1 MFCKLYKQ
9 KEKEIKVKKL
19 RTHVI
24 PVPFFCS
31 VLVASW
37 LVLFPGLVIDAFAMT
52 GRPPGLRKSK
62 VVLPTFNR
70 DKKDPCVNSDDFP
83 TQDQLSP
90 PTFEAG
96 RAHYRTLTINDGG
109 PQCDHLKW
117 KIHDTVPEA
126 ATTPCLFLLHL
137 PGVTSS
143 TGIKLDFLDFK
154 GNLIKSHSQGKVPSD
169 FRFLVQGV
177 HMVRADLSQDS
188 PRTQIEVGGVLFI
201 DCSNDP
207 GVH

>member
-1 MFCKLYKQ
+1 MRQALPVNHHLAKYGDTSMELNLCLSWCVWCKNVETARLTEMSCKLYKQ

-37 LVLFPGLVIDAFAMT
+37 LVLFPGLVLDAFAMT
-52 GRPPGLRKSK
+52 GRPPGLRNSK

-96 RAHYRTLTINDGG
+96 RAHYRTLTINDGA
-109 PQCDHLKW
+109 PQCDPLKW

-143 TGIKLDFLDFK
+143 TGIKL
-154 GNLIKSHSQGKVPSD
+154 
-169 FRFLVQGV
+169 
-177 HMVRADLSQDS
+177 A
-188 PRTQIEVGGVLFI
+188 
-201 DCSNDP
+201 
-207 GVH
+207 